1 MSLQQI
7 PVSRRTGCERL
18 HADRQPVEGSH
29 DLLEFWRWIGSDLV
43 DNTQRGIFAEFIVG
57 IAVGDISIANGVRD
71 GWGNYDLT
79 SSSGAKIEVKSAAYV
94 QTWYQE
100 KESSI
105 SFNISKKLS
114 WDPATDQYSE
124 KPTRPADV
132 YVFCLLTHRAA
143 DSVENLDPLNV
154 MQWEFYVLSTSILDR
169 HLPERQSIGLES
181 LKTIGAKHVRFENL
195 GSAVNEAFCG
205 KA

>member
-7 PVSRRTGCERL
+7 PSSRRTGRERL
-18 HADRQPVEGSH
+18 HADGQPVEGSH
-29 DLLEFWRWIGSDLV
+29 DLLAFWRWSGSDLV

-57 IAVGDISIANGVRD
+57 IAVGDIAITSGVRD

-94 QTWYQE
+94 QSWRQE

-105 SFNISKKLS
+105 AFNISKKLS
-114 WDPATDQYSE
+114 WDPATDQYSD

-132 YVFCLLTHRAA
+132 YVFCLNTHRAD
-143 DSVENLDPLNV
+143 DSVKDLDPLNV
-154 MQWEFYVLSTSILDR
+154 TQWEFYVLSTSILNK
-169 HLPERQSIGLES
+169 HLPEQQSIGLES
-181 LKTIGAKHVRFENL
+181 LKTIGAKQARFENL
-195 GSAVNEAFCG
+195 GSAVDEEFCG
-205 KA
+205 SA